1 MKEVVKS
8 PDARDQNGNCAR
20 TTQLPLFEN
29 EKKKKEKAIARTE
42 SRGTLS
48 CQQHRRAR
56 RPTKR
61 GKSRL
66 HVANGDIEALAFRGG
81 SQRTITK
88 PLKTEM
94 VATETRQNNRT
105 L

>member
-1 MKEVVKS
+1 MREIKTEI
-8 PDARDQNGNCAR
+8 ARVPRNYLSLKMR
-20 TTQLPLFEN
+20 
-29 EKKKKEKAIARTE
+29 KKEKAIARTE

-56 RPTKR
+56 PTKR

-66 HVANGDIEALAFRGG
+66 HVANGDIEALAFRGR